1 MNVND
6 IVQQVVRMQ
15 GLMPEVNRTTV
26 AVRFRDMITESM
38 KCTLGDDDE
47 RTLNWVNVQS
57 SEFMQAC
64 NLTAP
69 RAPISSSITA
79 PSSVLAGYIDRWE
92 SVDMWRQKDGE
103 EWKPMSPETMNVK
116 ATMLHSLRELIS
128 IQRAKPVR
136 VDDQPLLPT
145 PEYCSKF
152 PCCNEKKPLEN
163 REGFMCCPICGASY
177 GTP

>member
-1 MNVND
+1 MNIND

-26 AVRFRDMITESM
+26 AVRFRDMITATM
-38 KCTLGDDDE
+38 KNMLGDDDE

-57 SEFMQAC
+57 SEFMTAC
-64 NLTAP
+64 KLTAP
-69 RAPISSSITA
+69 RAPIRFDVAA
-79 PSSVLAGYIDRWE
+79 PSSALASYIDQWE

-103 EWKPMSPETMNVK
+103 EWKSMSPETMNVK
-116 ATMLHSLRELIS
+116 ATMLHALRES
-128 IQRAKPVR
+128 IQQSTPVL
-136 VDDQPLLPT
+136 VDDQPILPM
-145 PEYCSKF
+145 PKYCSKF

-163 REGFMCCPICGASY
+163 REGFMCCPVCGASY